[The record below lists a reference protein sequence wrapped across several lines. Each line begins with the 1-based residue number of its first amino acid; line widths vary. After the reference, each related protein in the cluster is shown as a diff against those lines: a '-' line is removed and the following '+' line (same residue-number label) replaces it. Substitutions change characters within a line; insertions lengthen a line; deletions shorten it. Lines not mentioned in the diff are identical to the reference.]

1 VCEKAFERDYFFF
14 DFAEALAGAL
24 EAAFFDA
31 ALTGFIGC
39 SQQISSPV
47 SSQSHGV
54 SIKTTKPHSS
64 HLYWSPFFL
73 AKKSPSK
80 MLLYN
85 ELFSKNIKISYL

>member
-1 VCEKAFERDYFFF
+1 MCEKAFKRNYFFF
-14 DFAEALAGAL
+14 GFAEDLAGAL
-24 EAAFFDA
+24 VALFA

-47 SSQSHGV
+47 SSQSHGD
-54 SIKTTKPHSS
+54 STKTTKPHSS

-80 MLLYN
+80 TPLYN
-85 ELFSKNIKISYL
+85 DM